1 MFSQTPSR
9 SPRTRK
15 HEANILALLA
25 KLRQKLHNFAVLDR
39 QGRLVGEVRDL
50 TLDTDRRLNLIV
62 SQPDQHQG
70 SRLFL
75 IASRLI
81 QNVESSTRAL
91 SVNMSQ
97 EDIQNLPPYS
107 RLDALKAERLELPRI
122 PIQLAREAVEQVST
136 QPPAQ
141 SAAPEATNLE
151 TATLRIASPETASP
165 EIARSEIGNL
175 KTVSF
180 KTGATANST
189 SVLGASTV
197 RAEARNSETK
207 NVTEITPAADTTV
220 VAAAQEINEPRSP
233 ESQLP
238 EPVIQATLL
247 ETPATSALEATDAAV
262 PVIEPLTAEAPKPK
276 SEIVSE
282 EIVRLLEE
290 RLVVNSKKRKLGEVV
305 VRKQIEVQM
314 VQVPVRREKLI
325 VEQISPE
332 HKQLAT
338 VDLGEDGIPD
348 LTLAELNNSE
358 EANSETH
365 NSVIGEFLSPKAASL
380 LLDAIAH
387 RSDHGCGRVRV
398 ELIIDDPELKRT
410 YQEWFDTCSAPGK
423 RV

>member
-1 MFSQTPSR
+1 
-9 SPRTRK
+9 
-15 HEANILALLA
+15 
-25 KLRQKLHNFAVLDR
+25 
-39 QGRLVGEVRDL
+39 
-50 TLDTDRRLNLIV
+50 
-62 SQPDQHQG
+62 
-70 SRLFL
+70 
-75 IASRLI
+75 
-81 QNVESSTRAL
+81 
-91 SVNMSQ
+91 MSQ